1 LEWAVV
7 EGTEDPEIFEC
18 VACGKSFKSEAA
30 WDSHERSKKHLKAV
44 EMLRLEM
51 EQDADE
57 FGLQAAPEE
66 EDVDDSVPGDPPRSL
81 TPSGDEEESPRPDYP
96 ANEVDTQPP
105 DPDPVPEHEPAK
117 TKKSR
122 RMQQIPDETLS
133 KTERLAKERAAQLEI
148 EETEQ
153 EQPVDTNGDAAD
165 DNPRNNIE
173 QTSAPELSKKE
184 KRRAREAAK
193 KAQQTATKE
202 IVRSS
207 LTHFE
212 TILRRIQA
220 V

>member
-1 LEWAVV
+1 MEWAVA

-51 EQDADE
+51 EQEAEE

-66 EDVDDSVPGDPPRSL
+66 EDGDDSAPEDPPRSS
-81 TPSGDEEESPRPDYP
+81 TPSGDEEESHRPDDP
-96 ANEVDTQPP
+96 ANEDEGETKPP
-105 DPDPVPEHEPAK
+105 DPDPVVPEHRPPK

-122 RMQQIPDETLS
+122 RVQRGQRIPDEPLS
-133 KTERLAKERAAQLEI
+133 KTERLAQERAMQLQT

-153 EQPVDTNGDAAD
+153 EQPVDTNGDA
-165 DNPRNNIE
+165 DNEDPRDNFE
-173 QTSAPELSKKE
+173 QPSALELSKKE

-193 KAQQTATKE
+193 KAQQNSASSKD
-202 IVRSS
+202 ILVRLS
-207 LTHFE
+207 LTPF
-212 TILRRIQA
+212 
-220 V
+220 